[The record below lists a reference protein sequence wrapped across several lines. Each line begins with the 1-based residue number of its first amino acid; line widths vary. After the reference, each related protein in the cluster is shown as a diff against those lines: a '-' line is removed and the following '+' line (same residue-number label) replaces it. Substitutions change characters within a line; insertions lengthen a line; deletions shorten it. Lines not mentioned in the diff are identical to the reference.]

1 MANLKLEENVDS
13 TLYGKSI
20 LPTPGTIMMFA
31 GNTAP
36 SGWFLCNGG
45 TFSQSSN
52 PELFLLLGSSTT
64 LPDLRSDYLLGSNA
78 AGTSSNVTGHVHNAN
93 YAAVNTNNVNVDG
106 THGHTTN
113 NAQLANS
120 SNATHGHYYSLTVEA
135 RYGFNNGNKQGTN
148 QGNLTNTDHQHF
160 ANWYGT
166 FGRNVN
172 PNHAHYSTSSSLA
185 GTNLLSHS
193 HTASIS
199 TNASVFGAVAT
210 TTIPQTKY
218 FNYIIKGG

>member
-1 MANLKLEENVDS
+1 MANLKLKENLDS
-13 TLYGKSI
+13 SLYGNNI
-20 LPTPGTIMMFA
+20 LPTTGTILLFA

-36 SGWFLCNGG
+36 SGWILCDGS
-45 TFSQSSN
+45 TFNTTTN
-52 PELFLLLGSSTT
+52 PNLATLLGTSTV
-64 LPDLRSDYLLGSNA
+64 PDLRGKYLLGSTSVGSLSNA
-78 AGTSSNVTGHVHNAN
+78 TGHVHNAN
-93 YAAVNTNNVNVDG
+93 YATVNTNNVNVDG

-113 NAQLANS
+113 NAQGTNYV
-120 SNATHGHYYSLTVEA
+120 NALHGHYYSLTVEA

-166 FGRNVN
+166 FGRNVYAPHSHTGAN
-172 PNHAHYSTSSSLA
+172 SSLA
-185 GTNLLSHS
+185 ATNGLSHS
-193 HTASIS
+193 HTVSIS
-199 TNASVFGAVAT
+199 TNASVFGSTAT